1 MDLIGIENEAE
12 FFPAGA
18 LSDALEDELR
28 QITSQWSKGIAAENP
43 SQRLTLCAE
52 PYLLSVR
59 QIRNTPDG
67 TRRQELR
74 QKATHSLITA
84 LGYEYSRLSLPT
96 ALDGETLVPLLA
108 RATNEEGQGCCVDPG
123 GSP

>member
-28 QITSQWSKGIAAENP
+28 QITSQWSKGNAADNP
-43 SQRLTLCAE
+43 SHRLALCAD

-59 QIRNTPDG
+59 QVRQVRNTPDRS
-67 TRRQELR
+67 RRQELR

-96 ALDGETLVPLLA
+96 ALDGETLVPLLS
-108 RATNEEGQGCCVDPG
+108 RATNEDGRDVV
-123 GSP
+123 